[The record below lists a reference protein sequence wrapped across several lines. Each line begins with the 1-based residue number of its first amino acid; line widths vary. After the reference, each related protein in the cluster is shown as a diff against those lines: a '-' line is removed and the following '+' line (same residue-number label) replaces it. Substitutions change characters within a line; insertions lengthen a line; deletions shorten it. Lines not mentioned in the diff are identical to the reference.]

1 MSAKDEQI
9 KFLQYRVEAL
19 EKELKKQKAEIITCN
34 NIIYNYIN
42 KPKKEL

>member
-1 MSAKDEQI
+1 MSAKDHQI

-19 EKELKKQKAEIITCN
+19 EKEVKKQKEEIITCN

-42 KPKKEL
+42 PKK

>member
-1 MSAKDEQI
+1 MKDQQI
-9 KFLQYRVEAL
+9 KFLEWRIEAL
-19 EKELKKQKAEIITCN
+19 EKELKKQKEEIITCN